1 MRCAPGVALA
11 KSSTP
16 NGFEDRREESPAG
29 SGRSADVPGLVSPS
43 QNLFS
48 GFGNPSSESA
58 KFGGSGTQ
66 KGAENENV
74 WLRGERERNPRSL
87 FPLSEREPKYVSR
100 RFGPRSLDARRVA
113 RRQSFARVRGTYAVA
128 LNQFPRKERV
138 CLPWRPPRRSPARRL
153 STRLAWVRAPRAE
166 FARWPSRRRVV
177 PWSPS
182 PPPWRVTMTS
192 SAPPPLP
199 LLLRFSTPLPSR
211 CVPETPDLA
220 LAA

>member
-43 QNLFS
+43 NFFS
-48 GFGNPSSESA
+48 GFGNPSSESRQNSGVPEPRRVP
-58 KFGGSGTQ
+58 KTKTYGS
-66 KGAENENV
+66 AV
-74 WLRGERERNPRSL
+74 RERNPRSL
-87 FPLSEREPKYVSR
+87 FPLSERDPKYVSR
-100 RFGPRSLDARRVA
+100 CFGPRSLDASRVA

-128 LNQFPRKERV
+128 LNQFLRKERV

-177 PWSPS
+177 PRSPS

-192 SAPPPLP
+192 SSPPPLP

-211 CVPETPDLA
+211 CAPETPDLA

>member
-1 MRCAPGVALA
+1 MRCAHGVALA

-16 NGFEDRREESPAG
+16 NGFEDRREECPPVRANNG
-29 SGRSADVPGLVSPS
+29 LRCDKWTCPSGLSVKISFLGRE
-43 QNLFS
+43 
-48 GFGNPSSESA
+48 PSSESS
-58 KFGGSGTQ
+58 KFSGVPEPRTVP
-66 KGAENENV
+66 KTKTY
-74 WLRGERERNPRSL
+74 PRSL
-87 FPLSEREPKYVSR
+87 FPLSERDAKYVSR
-100 RFGPRSLDARRVA
+100 CFGPRSLDARRVA
-113 RRQSFARVRGTYAVA
+113 SRQSFARVRGTYAVA
-128 LNQFPRKERV
+128 LNQFLRKERV

-177 PWSPS
+177 PRSPS

-192 SAPPPLP
+192 SSPPPLP